1 MTPGVTKRP
10 VASITTASA
19 GAFTTAPT
27 AAIFP
32 STISTWPLGITC
44 PAAVIT
50 VPPRI
55 RVGRDG
61 KGR

>member
-1 MTPGVTKRP
+1 MTPGDPSAPSTSTT
-10 VASITTASA
+10 VALA
-19 GAFTTAPT
+19 GASTVAPT
-27 AAIFP
+27 AAMRP

-50 VPPRI
+50 VPPRS
-55 RVGRDG
+55 RVGVDG